1 MWVQISSRARWFF
14 FSACGVSLRGWLL
27 CLTAYSG
34 SLPNSFISFRF
45 YFVSCAHCFF
55 FNCVVTDTVQSSSKF
70 CFCLFFLGFFPFF
83 FSWSHVTARCSA
95 FSGTFWWPLS
105 VTLRRH
111 PGVKSALLVS
121 LVDRRRC
128 RLAGKRANISDDSN
142 GETTAA
148 DSWAASRV
156 EVSPNPP
163 SFDARHDTREWRRL
177 VQGQEIWSRGT
188 SVPLGLAWSPVQY
201 LQF

>member
-1 MWVQISSRARWFF
+1 MLHIAFSLTALSPTLCRILRNFVFVYFSWGF
-14 FSACGVSLRGWLL
+14 FS
-27 CLTAYSG
+27 
-34 SLPNSFISFRF
+34 P
-45 YFVSCAHCFF
+45 
-55 FNCVVTDTVQSSSKF
+55 
-70 CFCLFFLGFFPFF
+70 FL
-83 FSWSHVTARCSA
+83 FSWSHVTAQCSA

-121 LVDRRRC
+121 LVDRHRC
-128 RLAGKRANISDDSN
+128 CLAGKRANISDDSN

-156 EVSPNPP
+156 EISPNPP
-163 SFDARHDTREWRRL
+163 SFDARHETREWRRL

-188 SVPLGLAWSPVQY
+188 SIPLGFSIYSFSKTSVTMGGY
-201 LQF
+201 